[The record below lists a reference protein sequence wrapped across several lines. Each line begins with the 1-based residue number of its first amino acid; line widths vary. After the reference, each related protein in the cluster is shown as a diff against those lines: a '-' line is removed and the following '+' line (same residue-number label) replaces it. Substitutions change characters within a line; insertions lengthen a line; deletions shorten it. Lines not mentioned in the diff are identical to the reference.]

1 MSPEVRL
8 AHVNFIKYIEEKF
21 GGAKVERIDPG
32 KYFGRAFEIWFK
44 MITDGKSDQVRAS
57 LMIQFVI
64 YYSFT
69 ISYTHLL
76 YSKAKN
82 YVIIQLE
89 INYHIIV

>member
-64 YYSFT
+64 YYYIIYSF
-69 ISYTHLL
+69 
-76 YSKAKN
+76 
-82 YVIIQLE
+82 IILKGKKLCNHS
-89 INYHIIV
+89 IRN